1 MMKIDY
7 NVTGEQRK
15 KLVEAISKATGFKP
29 KYLKLPTLGYQVGPY
44 FIPKDGIVE
53 VDENEPTLAL
63 FSLLEGLYGKAERL

>member
-15 KLVEAISKATGFKP
+15 KLVEAIS
-29 KYLKLPTLGYQVGPY
+29 
-44 FIPKDGIVE
+44 KDGIVE